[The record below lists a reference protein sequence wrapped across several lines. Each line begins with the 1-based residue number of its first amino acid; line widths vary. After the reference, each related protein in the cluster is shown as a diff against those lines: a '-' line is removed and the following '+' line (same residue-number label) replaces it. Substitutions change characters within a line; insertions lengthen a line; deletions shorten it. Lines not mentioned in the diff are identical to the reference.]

1 MDKHKLYSI
10 MDDAMQ
16 VLTQTDVWDDIER
29 SDPYIQQARRQFD
42 AAAAK
47 IEQACGRELC
57 DDIEEASATM
67 MSAYCD
73 AGILYGIQ
81 IALAIREAALNP
93 CEFSQHVLDRIAGKR
108 EEEVA

>member
-1 MDKHKLYSI
+1 MDKQKLYSI

-16 VLTQTDVWDDIER
+16 VLTQASAWDDIEKN
-29 SDPYIQQARRQFD
+29 DPNIQQARRQFD
-42 AAAAK
+42 AAVA
-47 IEQACGRELC
+47 QAEKHCGKSLC
-57 DDIEEASATM
+57 CDIEDASWIM

-108 EEEVA
+108 EEVTA

>member
-1 MDKHKLYSI
+1 MDKQKLYSI

-42 AAAAK
+42 AAVA
-47 IEQACGRELC
+47 QAEKHCGKSLC
-57 DDIEEASATM
+57 CDIEEASATM

-108 EEEVA
+108 EEVTA